1 MFRFALTLFFTVIV
15 VVLPAGAGTELV
27 SVRTA
32 KGAFEFSVELAD
44 TPEEREFGLMY
55 RRELAADAGMLFD
68 FGKPR
73 PVSMWMKNTLI
84 PLDMLFLKSDG
95 RIANIIQ
102 RAAPGSLDAR
112 TSAGAVL
119 AVLEV
124 NGGTAERLGIR
135 PGDHVVHRIFGN
147 AE

>member
-1 MFRFALTLFFTVIV
+1 MFRFALTVFFMLIV
-15 VVLPAGAGTELV
+15 AVLPASAGTERV
-27 SVRTA
+27 AVRTA
-32 KGAFEFSVELAD
+32 NGVFEFSVELAD

-84 PLDMLFLKSDG
+84 PLDMLFLRSDG
-95 RIANIIQ
+95 VIANIIQ
-102 RAAPGSLDAR
+102 RAVPGSLDAR
-112 TSAGAVL
+112 ASAGPVL

-135 PGDHVVHRIFGN
+135 SGDHVVHRIFGN